1 MPRYTIIC
9 LYEQANEQTLEQ
21 ANEQAYEQANAYANA
36 HNKLNI
42 TKLFNY
48 LLNKKEK
55 SEKFCEDE
63 LDINPDDKTC
73 IIRILKKLDLY
84 IENENTVELMTAKEL
99 LKYQDCYYAIAVLCT
114 NSYKAYIDKLT
125 REMLFNKYLKAEEYC
140 NNKTEIEKVRYL
152 IKSLQNELEKN

>member
-9 LYEQANEQTLEQ
+9 LYEQANEQAPEQ
-21 ANEQAYEQANAYANA
+21 AGEQADEQANACANA

-48 LLNKKEK
+48 LLNKKER
-55 SEKFCEDE
+55 SENFCEDE
-63 LDINPDDKTC
+63 LDISFDDKAC

-99 LKYQDCYYAIAVLCT
+99 LKYQNCYYAVAVLCT

-140 NNKTEIEKVRYL
+140 KNKIEDEKLRYL
-152 IKSLQNELEKN
+152 IKSLQNELDKN